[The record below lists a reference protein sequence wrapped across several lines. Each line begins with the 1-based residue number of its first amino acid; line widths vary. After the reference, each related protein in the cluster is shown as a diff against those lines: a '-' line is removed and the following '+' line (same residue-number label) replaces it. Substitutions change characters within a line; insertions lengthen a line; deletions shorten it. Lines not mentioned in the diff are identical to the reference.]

1 MAVGPISNFAF
12 PQTPTDYH
20 LHGQQ
25 HLQIHTKKIRT
36 GVPEYIPANNQV
48 DNSVQ
53 VKGKLIK
60 IEM

>member
-12 PQTPTDYH
+12 PQNTNR
-20 LHGQQ
+20 
-25 HLQIHTKKIRT
+25 LQSPWPAASSNTKKIHT
-36 GVPEYIPANNQV
+36 SVPEYIPANNQV
-48 DNSVQ
+48 ENSVQ